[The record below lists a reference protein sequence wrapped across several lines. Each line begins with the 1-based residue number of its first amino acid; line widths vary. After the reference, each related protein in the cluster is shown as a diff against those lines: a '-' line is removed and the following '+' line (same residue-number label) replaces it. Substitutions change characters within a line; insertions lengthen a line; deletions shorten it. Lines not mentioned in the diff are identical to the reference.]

1 MKYSIGQI
9 LYILMNRETKI
20 LPVQVI
26 EEITKKSLNGEST
39 NYIVR
44 VGSKG
49 EATSLSDIDGEI
61 FDSIIVLRQTLHEK
75 IIKMVDSVVENSEKR
90 AKEWYQIDDVDSI
103 ISEPIEKAIEIQQ
116 DDAVVILPDGTKSKI
131 KMAV

>member
-1 MKYSIGQI
+1 
-9 LYILMNRETKI
+9 
-20 LPVQVI
+20 
-26 EEITKKSLNGEST
+26 
-39 NYIVR
+39 
-44 VGSKG
+44 
-49 EATSLSDIDGEI
+49 
-61 FDSIIVLRQTLHEK
+61 LRQTLHEK

-116 DDAVVILPDGTKSKI
+116 DDAVVILPDGTKAKI